1 MSGFDNRKQIKFSA
15 DAPSFSAVITPGTAV
30 QTAVLTWKKGWKVGA
45 PSVTTST
52 MDQLMEALS
61 RLDAGVK
68 FYKRGEDAGTLSAAD
83 TKALEAMRLDVGT
96 VSDAQY
102 RSACRQFKQPIQPRP
117 TQAATGFAQAQQV
130 NIIDQLAA
138 WPDFQREH
146 GEIFQPP
153 FGDSNVKI
161 IAQYLMDEGNLP
173 STPANLEQAY
183 RECSRLGYFRD
194 ARVLTRGM
202 GNDFRV
208 VRPYNHAEV
217 LASRRQQV
225 ADVANQPPVGLSDV
239 DRDCWRAVHQAYPQ
253 LPVNSPAFKKCCAD
267 TLQKWAFEH
276 VAEEHPDWF
285 TTNAKGQL
293 ESAASKRAEVRAA
306 VDRVITAWVRA
317 GNPNLGQGNKTIR
330 DTRIW
335 LG

>member
-1 MSGFDNRKQIKFSA
+1 TDTN
-15 DAPSFSAVITPGTAV
+15 
-30 QTAVLTWKKGWKVGA
+30 
-45 PSVTTST
+45 
-52 MDQLMEALS
+52 ALS
-61 RLDAGVK
+61 AKD
-68 FYKRGEDAGTLSAAD
+68 SA
-83 TKALEAMRLDVGT
+83 ALEAMRLDIVN

-102 RSACRQFKQPIQPRP
+102 RSACRQFKQPIHSRP
-117 TQAATGFAQAQQV
+117 TQAATPTTHAIVPFHVQGEAYHRFMQA
-130 NIIDQLAA
+130 
-138 WPDFQREH
+138 H
-146 GEIFQPP
+146 GELFNGIFAEQ
-153 FGDSNVKI
+153 NAVI
-161 IAQYLMDEGNLP
+161 IASWMRDNSRQCDAASLDQCF
-173 STPANLEQAY
+173 S
-183 RECSRLGYFRD
+183 ECSRLGYFRD
-194 ARVLTRGM
+194 ARVLSRGM

-225 ADVANQPPVGLSDV
+225 ADVAHQPPVGLSDV